1 MTVIHKSALV
11 PYGAGE
17 MYGLVADIESYGK
30 FLPWCGG
37 ARIVARDTDSVTAA
51 IDIAYQGVR
60 KTFTT
65 RNRLEPGRVMELQ
78 LVDGPFKSLQGYWR
92 FEALDDSASKVSLDL
107 KFEFSNRLL
116 ALAVGP
122 VFSSIAN
129 GLVESF
135 RRRAEEIYGKR

>member
-11 PYGAGE
+11 PYGADE
-17 MYGLVADIESYGK
+17 MYALVADIESYGK

-37 ARIVARDTDSVTAA
+37 ARIVARDDNSVTAA

-65 RNRLEPGRVMELQ
+65 RNRLEPGRVMEMQ
-78 LVDGPFKSLQGYWR
+78 LVDGPFKSLQGLWR
-92 FEALDDSASKVSLDL
+92 FEELEERACKVSLHL
-107 KFEFSNRLL
+107 EFEFSNRLL
-116 ALAVGP
+116 AFAVGP

-129 GLVESF
+129 SLVESF
-135 RRRAEEIYGKR
+135 QLRAVEVYGRR